1 MTLSGIVPEYIPR
14 WECDGP
20 ILDGIDIG
28 DNPLY
33 DNGRQDHSPQQC
45 VWSLVPNDLLVHNMQ
60 GHGDYTNTTKW
71 PSGGECT
78 NDRHDNESGM
88 IVQ

>member
-20 ILDGIDIG
+20 ILYGIDIG

-33 DNGRQDHSPQQC
+33 DNGR
-45 VWSLVPNDLLVHNMQ
+45 
-60 GHGDYTNTTKW
+60 
-71 PSGGECT
+71 
-78 NDRHDNESGM
+78 
-88 IVQ
+88 